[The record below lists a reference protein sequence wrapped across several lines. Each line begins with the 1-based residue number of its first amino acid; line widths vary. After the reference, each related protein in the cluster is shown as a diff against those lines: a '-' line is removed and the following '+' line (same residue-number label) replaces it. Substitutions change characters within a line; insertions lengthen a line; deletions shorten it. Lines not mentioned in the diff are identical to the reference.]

1 MADPALGGNAVVA
14 VDFESAWGTAKG
26 SPSGKKIAVTSC
38 GIVPTQ
44 ALIDNP
50 NIRGDF
56 NSADPA
62 TGRKA
67 AQGPLNLV
75 PTHEILPFLQKLL
88 TGTLVKSGSAD
99 PWTATSKLGSTMP
112 LSAIVETDFNIG
124 GTHRYAL
131 ASGVRINSWTIPISF
146 EGFLA
151 MQLDLMAKDVVVGS
165 TAYDATLTD
174 WSDSSPLDHMQ
185 LAAADVKLG
194 GAAVGYIRSG
204 QVQINAN
211 LDGEDYRVGGGGARG
226 SLVPRRHS
234 ISGSLELAVDSV
246 AVVTLLGAGTATSL
260 SFKWTTATN
269 RTWELTLP
277 RVFLEKTG
285 PSLQDDGLVK
295 VSVNF
300 RAVYD
305 PTALT
310 SVTMV
315 TTLGVD
321 PDTEYV

>member
-14 VDFESAWGTAKG
+14 VDFENGWGTVKG
-26 SPSGKKIAVTSC
+26 VPVGRKIAVTSC

-44 ALIDNP
+44 ALLDNP

-56 NSADPA
+56 NPSDPA

-75 PTHEILPFLQKLL
+75 PTHEVLPFFQKLL
-88 TGTLVKSGSAD
+88 TGTLVKTGAAD

-112 LSAIVETDFNIG
+112 LSAIVEVDFNIG

-151 MQLDLMAKDVVVGS
+151 MQLDLMAKDVVVNT
-165 TAYDATLTD
+165 TAYDATLND
-174 WSDSSPLDHMQ
+174 WSDSSPLDQMQ
-185 LAAADVKLG
+185 LASADVKLG
-194 GAAVGYIRSG
+194 GAAVAYIRGG
-204 QVQINAN
+204 QIQISSN

-226 SLVPRRHS
+226 SLVPKRHT
-234 ISGSLELAVDSV
+234 ITGNLELAVDSV
-246 AVVTLLGAGTATSL
+246 AVVTLLGAGTPTSL
-260 SFKWTTATN
+260 SFKWTTAAN

-285 PSLQDDGLVK
+285 PALQDDGLVK
-295 VSVNF
+295 VNVNF

-305 PTALT
+305 NTALT
-310 SVTMV
+310 AVTMV

-321 PDTEYV
+321 PDTEYA

>member
-1 MADPALGGNAVVA
+1 MADPALGGNAVVT
-14 VDFESAWGTAKG
+14 VDFESAWGTAKVTPVG
-26 SPSGKKIAVTSC
+26 RKIAVTSC

-56 NSADPA
+56 NPTDPA

-67 AQGPLNLV
+67 AQGPLALV
-75 PTHEILPFLQKLL
+75 PTLEIIPFFQKLL
-88 TGTLVKSGSAD
+88 TGTLVKAGAAD
-99 PWTATSKLGSTMP
+99 PWTATSKLGNTMP

-151 MQLDLMAKDVVVGS
+151 MNLDLMAKDVAIGS
-165 TAYDATLTD
+165 SAYDTPLVD
-174 WSDSSPLDHMQ
+174 WADSTPLDHMQ

-194 GAAVGYIRSG
+194 GSAVAYIRGG
-204 QVQINAN
+204 QVQISAN
-211 LDGEDYRVGGGGARG
+211 LDGEDYRVGGAGVRG
-226 SLVPRRHS
+226 SLVPRRHT
-234 ISGSLELAVDSV
+234 ISGNLDLAVDSV

-260 SFKWTTATN
+260 SFKWTTGSN
-269 RTWELTLP
+269 RTWELILP
-277 RVFLEKTG
+277 RVFMEKTG
-285 PSLQDDGLVK
+285 PSLQSDGIVT
-295 VSVNF
+295 VNVNF

-305 PTALT
+305 PTAVT
-310 SVTMV
+310 AVTMIA
-315 TTLGVD
+315 TLGTD
-321 PDTEYV
+321 PDTEYA